1 MLSSEKDHKKMILL
15 KLQQSIIFKVAQVNA
30 EITGSISEIVK
41 KMSLVRYETSTL
53 NYFLNC
59 LMTVKIIF
67 IFTLKDYLMEDQR
80 RSKVCII

>member
-1 MLSSEKDHKKMILL
+1 
-15 KLQQSIIFKVAQVNA
+15 
-30 EITGSISEIVK
+30 
-41 KMSLVRYETSTL
+41 MSLVRYETFTL